1 MKRLRESSGKL
12 VLAEESA
19 NFGHTHGYIDNIAD
33 ALLLCAFDRREGNFV
48 YNAGFTTSSTALER
62 YLLIADAK
70 GWDGE
75 ITSSPDIKSEDTI
88 DWRQE
93 LVMDTTRIREDLGY
107 EEAIPIKEAMRRSVE
122 WELPQS

>member
-1 MKRLRESSGKL
+1 
-12 VLAEESA
+12 
-19 NFGHTHGYIDNIAD
+19 
-33 ALLLCAFDRREGNFV
+33 
-48 YNAGFTTSSTALER
+48 
-62 YLLIADAK
+62 LIADAK